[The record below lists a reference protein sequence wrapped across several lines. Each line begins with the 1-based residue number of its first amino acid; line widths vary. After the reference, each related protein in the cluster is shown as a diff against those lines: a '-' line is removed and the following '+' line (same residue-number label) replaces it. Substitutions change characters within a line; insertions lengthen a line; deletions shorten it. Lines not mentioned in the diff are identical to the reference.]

1 MYRIETSMR
10 YDSIV
15 IPLPNAA
22 KVSSDTNHSRFICC
36 DDGSSDKKTLSHEK
50 KLLHSIYTGE
60 EEWGSF
66 SALHKWVVQSPNF
79 CERLQRNLHFVLS
92 TYRWHPRKHRN
103 ILCYLLSFHP
113 ALSFICDA
121 WNACLIQNGRPIQ
134 ITNQY

>member
-1 MYRIETSMR
+1 MQPKSLPTRT
-10 YDSIV
+10 
-15 IPLPNAA
+15 IP
-22 KVSSDTNHSRFICC
+22 
-36 DDGSSDKKTLSHEK
+36 GSSVAMMGPPTKKTLSHEK
-50 KLLHSIYTGE
+50 KHLTFHNHSIYTGE

-92 TYRWHPRKHRN
+92 TYRWYPRKQRN